1 MSLNSKITKE
11 YDVKGGDP
19 FTQVFLKREKSFW
32 KRVKTWFHVRYSI
45 VEMWYYDTKR
55 YFKNIIR
62 FNKMMKDWYP
72 WDWESQVRLFAYG
85 VEQLANYID
94 KYGCEVDE
102 SRNKKVTAMRELVAL
117 LRTDYED
124 GLGDKYLIH
133 GKEDVVTHVT
143 EYEDGS
149 VGFEVKDEKSR
160 KIEQEALQR
169 FEKAL
174 KEARKKH
181 YNRIFEIIRGQDIE
195 KLVVKKIGEKKE
207 TEILEEY
214 LKRYHEAYYE
224 LFDGTGIEGWW
235 D

>member
-1 MSLNSKITKE
+1 MSLTSKITKE
-11 YDVKGGDP
+11 YDVKGGDA
-19 FTQVFLKREKSFW
+19 FTQVFLKQEKTFW

-45 VEMWYYDTKR
+45 IEMWYYDTKR
-55 YFKNIIR
+55 YMENIAR
-62 FNKMMKDWYP
+62 FNKMMKEWYP

-85 VEQLANYID
+85 VELLANHID
-94 KYGCEVDE
+94 MYGNEVDE
-102 SRNKKVTAMRELVAL
+102 SRKKKVAAMRELVTL

-124 GLGDKYLIH
+124 GLNEKYLRQ
-133 GKEDVVTHVT
+133 GKEDVITHVT

-149 VGFEVKDEKSR
+149 IGFEVKDEKSR

-174 KEARKKH
+174 EEARKKH

-195 KLVVKKIGEKKE
+195 KLVVKKIGEKQE
-207 TEILEEY
+207 TETLEEY
-214 LKRYHEAYYE
+214 HKRYREAYDE
-224 LFDGTGIEGWW
+224 LYDGTGIEGWW

>member
-19 FTQVFLKREKSFW
+19 FTQIFLKHEKSFW
-32 KRVKTWFHVRYSI
+32 KRVKTWFHVRYHI

-55 YFKNIIR
+55 YLENIAR
-62 FNKMMKDWYP
+62 FNKMMKEWYP

-85 VEQLANYID
+85 VEQLSNYID
-94 KYGCEVDE
+94 KCGYEVDE
-102 SRNKKVTAMRELVAL
+102 SRNKKVAAMRELVAL

-124 GLGDKYLIH
+124 GLDDKYLIQ
-133 GKEDVVTHVT
+133 GKENVLTHVT

-149 VGFEVKDEKSR
+149 IGFEVRDEESK
-160 KIEQEALQR
+160 KIKENSLKQ

-174 KEARKKH
+174 KDAREKH
-181 YNRIFEIIRGQDIE
+181 YKRIFEIIRGQDIE
-195 KLVVKKIGEKKE
+195 KLVVKKIGEKRENE
-207 TEILEEY
+207 TLEEY
-214 LKRYHEAYYE
+214 NRRYHEAYDE

>member
-1 MSLNSKITKE
+1 MLNSKITKE
-11 YDVKGGDP
+11 YDVKGGDA
-19 FTQVFLKREKSFW
+19 FTQIFLKQEKSFW
-32 KRVKTWFHVRYSI
+32 KRVKTWLYVRYNI

-55 YFKNIIR
+55 YLKNIIR

-102 SRNKKVTAMRELVAL
+102 SRNKKVIAMRELVAL

-124 GLGDKYLIH
+124 ELGDKYLNQ
-133 GKEDVVTHVT
+133 GEENVLTHVT

-149 VGFEVKDEKSR
+149 VGFEVRDEESK
-160 KIEQEALQR
+160 KIRENNLKQ

-195 KLVVKKIGEKKE
+195 KLVVKKIGEKQENE
-207 TEILEEY
+207 TLEEY
-214 LKRYHEAYYE
+214 HKRYHEAYDE
-224 LFDGTGIEGWW
+224 IFDGTGIEGWW